1 MEAQTD
7 WSHLLKIPTTPW
19 CQIQNSFPVL
29 WEVKAVFCDIT
40 SFLPVCI
47 LDMVMHLSLDDKTVI
62 CVIFL
67 WTDVY
72 MCGISLLLRTSP

>member
-19 CQIQNSFPVL
+19 RQIQNSFPVL

-40 SFLPVCI
+40 SFLPICI
-47 LDMVMHLSLDDKTVI
+47 LDMVMHLSLGDKTVI

-67 WTDVY
+67 WSDVY
-72 MCGISLLLRTSP
+72 TCGISLLLITSP